1 MYNHYGGFEFAVTLF
16 FADFSSLF
24 LALRGILLGIG
35 GKKWKIT
42 KIVELSF
49 GLSFLAIRLFC
60 QPLGMLFSY
69 ESDLLPYECKLVG
82 SLLLWISFYWA
93 FEVLALVLK
102 TMLKKDE
109 NGVVQIDP
117 EDAR

>member
-1 MYNHYGGFEFAVTLF
+1 MGNTVCEIFYAENGRLLVFHHFTVILAAFVTMYNHYGGFEFAVTLF

-60 QPLGMLFSY
+60 
-69 ESDLLPYECKLVG
+69 
-82 SLLLWISFYWA
+82 
-93 FEVLALVLK
+93 
-102 TMLKKDE
+102 
-109 NGVVQIDP
+109 
-117 EDAR
+117 